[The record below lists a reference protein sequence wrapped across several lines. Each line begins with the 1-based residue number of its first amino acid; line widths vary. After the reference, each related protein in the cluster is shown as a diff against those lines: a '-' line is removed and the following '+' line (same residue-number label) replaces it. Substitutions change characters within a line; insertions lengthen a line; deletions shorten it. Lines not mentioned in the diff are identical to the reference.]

1 MGRDRCTLGFPY
13 RARRAGLVFFQE
25 RRQRL
30 GLPGAFSCP
39 PGAVHAEALL
49 APTSHPPRG
58 QAAPGADTENLLWEA
73 HPWRS
78 PAALLRLLEARSPVS
93 PAVKGRNYPFSSSGT
108 AVQVTPLL
116 CWEKGLGRNS
126 RSCRHPCPA
135 WLSLSSESL
144 SGCTEDRAVGEAAAG
159 RRQGSLLCTGGG
171 LVGCDTRGGSP
182 GANRQSP
189 WTEGPRSGHP
199 SLHRASAV
207 GDR

>member
-78 PAALLRLLEARSPVS
+78 PAALLRFLEARSPVS

-126 RSCRHPCPA
+126 WSCRHPCASVALPVLREPW
-135 WLSLSSESL
+135 WLH
-144 SGCTEDRAVGEAAAG
+144 
-159 RRQGSLLCTGGG
+159 RRQGSGWGCCREVTGLPALHWEWAGG
-171 LVGCDTRGGSP
+171 L
-182 GANRQSP
+182 
-189 WTEGPRSGHP
+189 
-199 SLHRASAV
+199 
-207 GDR
+207 